1 MASKITGL
9 LVLISLVITVVLLI
23 FAGLIVAAGTI
34 QVSFVHIGYFF
45 YKKFPDGI
53 FNYLI
58 ASMLFSSSLGA
69 PLSWG
74 ASLLGAVNSQWWL
87 KTYLAWYI
95 LMQIL

>member
-1 MASKITGL
+1 MASKTTGL
-9 LVLISLVITVVLLI
+9 LVIVSLIITVILLI

-34 QVSFVHIGYFF
+34 QVSFAQIGIFF
-45 YKKFPDGI
+45 YEDLPDGI

-58 ASMLFSSSLGA
+58 ASTLFSSSLGA

-74 ASLLGAVNSQWWL
+74 ASLLGAINSQWWL

-95 LMQIL
+95 IIEIL

>member
-9 LVLISLVITVVLLI
+9 LALISLIITVVLLI
-23 FAGLIVAAGTI
+23 FAGLIVAAGII

-45 YKKFPDGI
+45 YETFPDGI

-58 ASMLFSSSLGA
+58 GSMLFSSSLGA

-74 ASLLGAVNSQWWL
+74 ASLLGAINSQWWL

-95 LMQIL
+95 IAQIL